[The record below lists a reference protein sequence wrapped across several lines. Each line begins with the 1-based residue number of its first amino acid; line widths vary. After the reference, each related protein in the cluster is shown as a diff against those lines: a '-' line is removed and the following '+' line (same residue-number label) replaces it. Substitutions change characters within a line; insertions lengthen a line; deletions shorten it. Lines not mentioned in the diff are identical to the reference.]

1 MEPEEEI
8 PTGIKKIISQSSVE
22 LKKNAKGEHQWD
34 IKVCDEDVKVAMEKS
49 VLVDMYHEEKYG
61 SDQK

>member
-8 PTGIKKIISQSSVE
+8 PTEIKKIISQSSVE

-34 IKVCDEDVKVAMEKS
+34 IKVYDEDVKVAMEKS
-49 VLVDMYHEEKYG
+49 VLVDKHFEEKYG
-61 SDQK
+61 SGQ